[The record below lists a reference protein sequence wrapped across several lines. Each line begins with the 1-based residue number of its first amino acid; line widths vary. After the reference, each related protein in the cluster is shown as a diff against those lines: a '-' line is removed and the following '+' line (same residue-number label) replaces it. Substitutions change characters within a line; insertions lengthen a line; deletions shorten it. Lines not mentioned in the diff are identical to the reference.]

1 MNKVKDKHQ
10 GSTPLNINT
19 ITGKKKSIHANIYTL
34 NIPSKEGDIN
44 IYAYKIDQSPAE
56 VTASLGDDLENE
68 WPNLNDTIRNEV
80 KENRFLGKA
89 DIMIGQDNFWTL
101 VLEGVIKH
109 PSEKFGLIN
118 KKLG

>member
-1 MNKVKDKHQ
+1 MLNKVESKHQ

-68 WPNLNDTIRNEV
+68 WPNLNDTIRKQV
-80 KENRFLGKA
+80 RQNRLLGKV
-89 DIMIGQDNFWTL
+89 DLMIGQDNFWAL
-101 VLEGVIKH
+101 VLEVVIKH
-109 PSEKFGLIN
+109 PSEKIG
-118 KKLG
+118 